1 MHPTDTRHVLIAL
14 ALCLLL
20 APVATAAES
29 VVPPAISGQA
39 LEILTRSVGFKTV
52 EGEGQV
58 PAYAAY
64 LAGVLREGGFA
75 AEDITI
81 TPYGETAT
89 LVARY
94 RGTDSRAKP
103 LVATGHMDVV
113 SAFRED
119 WERDPFTAVVENGFV
134 FGRGSSDNKF
144 GITSMVAALLWL
156 KQEGFKPRRDILLA
170 LTGDEETTQY
180 TTAVLAVQL
189 KHAELML
196 NSDGGGAVLGD
207 DGKPMVYGLQAAE
220 KTYMDFTVKFTN
232 PGGHSS
238 RPSAHNAIYDLARA
252 ITRVAAFRFPAR
264 NSELTEAYF
273 RAAGALTP
281 GEVGAAMLR
290 YAADPTDRDAYQLL
304 ASQPEHVGQLGT
316 TCVATMAKAG
326 HAPNALPQSAMA
338 NINCRVFPGETIEEV
353 QATLERVIDD
363 PSAVVVV
370 VEKPR
375 PIPSDASPLRD
386 DVMKA
391 VRKAIDLRAPGLPI
405 VPSMS
410 AGATDSL
417 YFRNIGVPSYGVGGI
432 FMHPRDSF
440 AHGLNERVPIATID
454 GAVLQWQSLL
464 RDLSR

>member
-1 MHPTDTRHVLIAL
+1 MHRFDARQNLGA
-14 ALCLLL
+14 LLL
-20 APVATAAES
+20 FLLATAPVAAAETAL
-29 VVPPAISGQA
+29 PPAISGQA
-39 LEILTRSVGFKTV
+39 LQILTRSIGFKTV
-52 EGEGQV
+52 KGEGQV

-64 LAGVLREGGFA
+64 LAGVLQDGGFA

-94 RGTDSRAKP
+94 RGTDPAAKP
-103 LVATGHMDVV
+103 IVIGGHMDVV

-119 WERDPFTAVVENGFV
+119 WERDPFTAVVENGYV

-144 GITSMVAALLWL
+144 GISSMVATLLWL
-156 KQEGFKPRRDILLA
+156 KQEGFQPRRDIMLA
-170 LTGDEETTQY
+170 LTGDEETSQS
-180 TTAVLAVQL
+180 TTAVLAREL
-189 KHAELML
+189 KHSELLL
-196 NSDGGGAVLGD
+196 NSDAGGALLD
-207 DGKPMVYGLQAAE
+207 DSGKPVFYGVQAAE
-220 KTYMDFTVKFTN
+220 KTYMDFEVVFTN

-238 RPSAHNAIYDLARA
+238 RPSSKNAIYDLARA

-264 NSELTEAYF
+264 SSELTKAYF

-290 YAADPTDRDAYQLL
+290 YAEDPSDREAYELL

-326 HAPNALPQSAMA
+326 HAPNALPQNAMV
-338 NINCRVFPGETIEEV
+338 NVNCRVFPGETIESV
-353 QATLERVIDD
+353 QTTLERVIGDHAA
-363 PSAVVVV
+363 AVKV

-391 VRKAIDLRAPGLPI
+391 LRKAIDLRAPGLPI

-410 AGATDSL
+410 AGATDGL
-417 YFRNIGVPSYGVGGI
+417 YFRNAGVPSYGVGGI
-432 FMHPRDSF
+432 FMSARDNY
-440 AHGLNERVPIATID
+440 AHGLNERVTLASLD
-454 GAVLQWQSLL
+454 GALLQWRSLL